1 VTAVEAVSVS
11 EAPVQ
16 PQLRRGTLRRLA
28 DRKLLAALVLGVSL
42 FTGSV
47 LRLWLA
53 THDDGIFWPDE
64 IYQSLEPAH
73 RLVFGY
79 GLVAWEFR
87 DGARNWA
94 FPGFVALL
102 LKACSLVGITD
113 SRTYVMVIRGVFC
126 LVGTATAAATYR
138 LARTV
143 GATALSAAVAASLF
157 ALSAPAIF
165 YAPRA
170 MSESA
175 AALVVVLGLTLALR
189 PEARAWQ
196 LALGAALLALAVMLR
211 LQTAIFG
218 LGLVAVLA
226 AAAERRA
233 ALMVLTVFA
242 AGMLVFGLV
251 DLVTWGSWFHS
262 AVTYVRVNLVEGRSS
277 VWGTASIVYYP
288 VVLINSMGLAG
299 FLMLALAALAVR
311 RSPRL
316 WVLGAAFLIAHSL
329 IPHKEL
335 RFIFPALPVACA
347 LAGVGLD
354 EFVGR
359 APVWMSR
366 SLAAVLAASIVFS
379 AATFHQL
386 TFRDLGSQPVVGG
399 PRSSAYDF
407 GGPANRLLLQASAR
421 SDLCGIKVESTLIE
435 WTGGYSYLHRQVPI
449 YRFDGPSRQSGR
461 FNYVIARAGSV
472 PPHEVVAVDGKQVLA
487 RLPMT
492 RCTPDP
498 GPPLG
503 L

>member
-1 VTAVEAVSVS
+1 M
-11 EAPVQ
+11 
-16 PQLRRGTLRRLA
+16 LRRLV
-28 DRKLLAALVLGVSL
+28 DRRVVALVVLGLSL
-42 FTGSV
+42 CTGAL

-73 RLVFGY
+73 HLVFGY

-113 SRTYVMVIRGVFC
+113 SRSYVMVIRGVFC
-126 LVGTATAAATYR
+126 LIGVATAAGTYR
-138 LARTV
+138 LARAV
-143 GATALSAAVAASLF
+143 GATALSAAAAAAIFSLT
-157 ALSAPAIF
+157 APAIF

-175 AALVVVLGLTLALR
+175 AALVVVVGLTLALR
-189 PEARAWQ
+189 PEARSWQ
-196 LALGAALLALAVMLR
+196 LAVGAALLAIAVMLR

-218 LGLVAVLA
+218 LGLVAVLFA
-226 AAAERRA
+226 AGQRRP
-233 ALMVLTVFA
+233 ALLVLTVFA

-251 DLVTWGSWFHS
+251 DLLTWGSWFHS

-277 VWGTASIVYYP
+277 VWGTASTLYYP
-288 VVLINSMGLAG
+288 VALVNSMGLAG
-299 FLMLALAALAVR
+299 FLMLGLAALAVR

-316 WVLGAAFLIAHSL
+316 WILGAAFLAAHSL

-335 RFIFPALPVACA
+335 RFILPALPVACA

-354 EFVGR
+354 EFVGL

-366 SLAAVLAASIVFS
+366 SMAAVLAVSVVFS

-386 TFRDLGSQPVVGG
+386 TFHDLGSQPVTGA

-407 GGPANRLLLQASAR
+407 GGPANRLLLQANTR

-435 WTGGYSYLHRQVPI
+435 WTGGYSYLHRQVPV
-449 YRFDGPSRQSGR
+449 YRFDGPSRESGK

-472 PPHEVVAVDGKQVLA
+472 PPGEVVAVDGKQVLA
-487 RLPMT
+487 RLPVS

-498 GPPLG
+498 GPVLG

>member
-1 VTAVEAVSVS
+1 VVGSPEAQRRELERETLAPLAGLRLWALFLLGLSV
-11 EAPVQ
+11 
-16 PQLRRGTLRRLA
+16 GIG
-28 DRKLLAALVLGVSL
+28 AA
-42 FTGSV
+42 

-87 DGARNWA
+87 EGARNWA
-94 FPGFVALL
+94 FPGFLALL
-102 LKACSLVGITD
+102 LKACSLAGIND
-113 SRTYVMVIRGVFC
+113 SGSYIMVIRGVFC
-126 LVGTATAAATYR
+126 LIGAATAAATFG
-138 LARTV
+138 LARSL
-143 GATALSAAVAASLF
+143 GASALSAVAAASLF

-170 MSESA
+170 MGETA

-189 PEARAWQ
+189 PEARGWQ

-211 LQTAIFG
+211 LQTAVFG

-226 AAAERRA
+226 VSGRWRP
-233 ALMVLTVFA
+233 ALLVLTVFA

-262 AVTYVRVNLVEGRSS
+262 AVIYVRVNLIEGRSAN
-277 VWGTASIVYYP
+277 WGTASIVYYP
-288 VVLINSMGLAG
+288 VVLIRSMGPAG
-299 FLMLALAALAVR
+299 FLLLALAVLAVR
-311 RSPRL
+311 RNPQL
-316 WVLGAAFLIAHSL
+316 WLLGGAFLVAHSL

-335 RFIFPALPVACA
+335 RFMLPALPVACA
-347 LAGVGLD
+347 LAGIGLD
-354 EFVGR
+354 QFIEL

-366 SLAAVLAASIVFS
+366 SLAAVLAASLVFS

-386 TFRDLGSQPVVGG
+386 TFHDLGSGPVAG
-399 PRSSAYDF
+399 PPGTSAYDF
-407 GGPANRLLLQASAR
+407 GGPANRLLMQANR
-421 SDLCGIKVESTLIE
+421 RPDICGIKVESTLIE

-449 YRFDGPSRQSGR
+449 YRNDGPSRESGMY
-461 FNYVIARAGSV
+461 NYVIARAGSV
-472 PPHEVVAVDGKQVLA
+472 PRDKVVAVDGKQVLA
-487 RLPMT
+487 RLT
-492 RCTPDP
+492 VGRCTAIP
-498 GPPLG
+498 GYALG